1 MTYKVDIWHD
11 SSPWPYPGHILGQ
24 GHSRKM
30 FIFRLKVKVK
40 FCKPDMPKCGVADR
54 RGWLI
59 KQTCI
64 GNRKEVKKC
73 CIKNVAKVVGAT
85 SSESFLLLYIHT
97 QFLHN
102 MCNLFGHSYH
112 LTTFVGGRDCK
123 LWIMTWITVYKQ
135 CSCIRRGSRSDESIR
150 SREGWQVGD
159 TAFWQ
164 LFLDICSY

>member
-1 MTYKVDIWHD
+1 
-11 SSPWPYPGHILGQ
+11 
-24 GHSRKM
+24 M

-73 CIKNVAKVVGAT
+73 YIKNVAKVVGAT

-123 LWIMTWITVYKQ
+123 L
-135 CSCIRRGSRSDESIR
+135 
-150 SREGWQVGD
+150 
-159 TAFWQ
+159 
-164 LFLDICSY
+164 